1 MYSNK
6 KVNNYYNARIS
17 VAVMTV
23 CIIYCISTSCSHT
36 YHPNTPAIAQAERM
50 IWTSPDSAR
59 LILEGVA
66 YDSLP
71 EEEQAYW
78 QLLHQ
83 HSAIWLGLPVSPD
96 SVMGNV
102 ITYLTAQHN
111 DHYLSEALYVQGV
124 AYYLQNRYNE
134 AMQSLKQAENYIA
147 ALDTA
152 EPYIGM
158 IYYMQGNVMD
168 QGEELYHIAQE
179 CYMKALPYF
188 QSQSDSRRLACCYR
202 DIARTLDFA
211 QDSMC
216 LAYYDTA
223 LHIARDS
230 RDVVLYMDIAIQK
243 ASYSGA
249 YDSLRV
255 YRLCRFS
262 VDSMHNPHY
271 APVVAEYLIARDRL
285 QEATPYMAML
295 AQDTVGSK
303 WHAQQYKYLRSW
315 WEAKTGDAATAYD
328 VLREIYRDQ
337 SEQIAEDAKVRTYTI
352 ARHYDLEREQE
363 KSLRLTIQRQRLW
376 ITVGCVCAVLVLIV
390 LLAAFV
396 IKAHRTHE
404 QQLRHEQELTRI
416 RLEADKARLAQ
427 QNEHQRQRAAEER
440 KRARA
445 QMKQLNADLA
455 MKRDFLH
462 RILADRIE
470 LAKRVNQSAPA
481 SKKPVPSWLRPYI
494 NRYSLA
500 TDSSWKA
507 FLKEFNTAYSGFVP
521 YIRAH
526 YPSLTD
532 SDIQYII
539 LLTLGFNNSDIAFVL
554 DRTDRTIW
562 NRRNTICVRLG
573 NAHLV
578 LDEWV
583 EQLRKEYIQS
593 RATSTPTP

>member
-1 MYSNK
+1 MDSDK
-6 KVNNYYNARIS
+6 KVNNYYKVRIS
-17 VAVMTV
+17 VAAMVV
-23 CIIYCISTSCSHT
+23 GIIVCISTSCSHT
-36 YHPNTPAIAQAERM
+36 YHPNTPAIVHAERM

-71 EEEQAYW
+71 EDEQVYW

-102 ITYLTAQHN
+102 VAYLAAQHN
-111 DHYLSEALYVQGV
+111 DRYLAEALYVQGV
-124 AYYLQNRYNE
+124 EYHLLNRYNE
-134 AMQSLKQAENYIA
+134 AMQSLKQAEDYIA

-188 QSQSDSRRLACCYR
+188 QSQADPRRLACCYR

-223 LHIARDS
+223 LHIARDN

-271 APVVAEYLIARDRL
+271 APVVAEFLIARDRL
-285 QEATPYMAML
+285 QEATPYLAML
-295 AQDTVGSK
+295 ARDTVGSK
-303 WHAQQYKYLRSW
+303 WHAQQYKYLSSW
-315 WEAKTGDAATAYD
+315 RDAKTGNSAKAYD
-328 VLREIYRDQ
+328 VLRGLYRDQ
-337 SEQIAEDAKVRTYTI
+337 AEQIAEDAKVRTYTI

-376 ITVGCVCAVLVLIV
+376 ISIGCVCAVLVLGV

-404 QQLRHEQELTRI
+404 QQLRHEEELTRI

-455 MKRDFLH
+455 TKRDFLH
-462 RILADRIE
+462 SILADRIE

-481 SKKPVPSWLRPYI
+481 SKKPLPSWLRPYI

-500 TDSSWKA
+500 SDASWRR

-521 YIRAH
+521 YIHDH
-526 YPSLTD
+526 YPNLSD
-532 SDIQYII
+532 NDIQCII

-554 DRTDRTIW
+554 DRSAQTIW
-562 NRRNTICVRLG
+562 NRRNTICMRLG
-573 NAHLV
+573 DSHIA

-593 RATSTPTP
+593 RANATENT